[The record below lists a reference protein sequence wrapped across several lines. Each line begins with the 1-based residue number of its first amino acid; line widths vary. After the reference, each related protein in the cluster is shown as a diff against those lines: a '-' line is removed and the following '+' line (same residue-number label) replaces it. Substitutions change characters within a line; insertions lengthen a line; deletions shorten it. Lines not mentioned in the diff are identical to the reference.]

1 MPSLEHFELQHNG
14 TEHGWSGRGNIGSSN
29 KPLFHTP
36 PARLKVAILE
46 QIQSSR
52 LFTSPECPQLV
63 GLTCL
68 KLKLAPVLPS
78 LEGFNALLAASPML
92 EILSIDLRYQRRDSF
107 PSASSRPGSNPLPKV
122 KLPNLR
128 SLGLLFRARP
138 YSIDWEYD
146 MLRMLDAPNVRF
158 LRFRLLGWSSKNK
171 DVVDYLAKGSDLSN
185 PRPLF
190 PLLVGLDIFVG
201 QWIDQYLLGSGFYL
215 LYEVMFTAYPFLT
228 TLTLLGRAWSDVFEL
243 RQWSLPNLERLLV
256 DSASPLGLKAFING
270 RHDAGLGLET
280 LEILL
285 VSKSHREHIM
295 SQFKEA
301 LDGLGVDVRFCHT
314 TQRAHEIMG
323 LEDW

>member
-1 MPSLEHFELQHNG
+1 M
-14 TEHGWSGRGNIGSSN
+14 
-29 KPLFHTP
+29 
-36 PARLKVAILE
+36 V
-46 QIQSSR
+46 
-52 LFTSPECPQLV
+52 
-63 GLTCL
+63 
-68 KLKLAPVLPS
+68 
-78 LEGFNALLAASPML
+78 
-92 EILSIDLRYQRRDSF
+92 
-107 PSASSRPGSNPLPKV
+107 
-122 KLPNLR
+122 
-128 SLGLLFRARP
+128 
-138 YSIDWEYD
+138 
-146 MLRMLDAPNVRF
+146 
-158 LRFRLLGWSSKNK
+158 
-171 DVVDYLAKGSDLSN
+171 
-185 PRPLF
+185 
-190 PLLVGLDIFVG
+190 
-201 QWIDQYLLGSGFYL
+201 
-215 LYEVMFTAYPFLT
+215 TAYPFLT